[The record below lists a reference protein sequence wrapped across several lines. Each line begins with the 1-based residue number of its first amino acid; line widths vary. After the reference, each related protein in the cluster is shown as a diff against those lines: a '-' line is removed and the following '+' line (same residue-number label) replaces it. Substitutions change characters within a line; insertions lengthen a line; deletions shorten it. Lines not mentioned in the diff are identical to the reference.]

1 MERSDQDLVRESRL
15 GNVGAF
21 QELFQR
27 YHRQILAIAVGMTG
41 NPDDARDVAQETFL
55 RAHRNL
61 KNFQGDSSLYT
72 WLYRIAVN
80 AGIDF
85 RRRRARR
92 RELSFTARDDGSAA
106 IEPVAP
112 EGSGPEGELRKK
124 EVAARIFSVIDE
136 LTPEHK
142 AAIILREVDGLSYEE
157 ISRVMQ
163 CAKGTVMSRLH
174 YARKRL
180 QEKLHD
186 LRDLT

>member
-15 GNVGAF
+15 GNVEAF
-21 QELFQR
+21 RELFDR
-27 YHRQILAIAVGMTG
+27 YHRQILAVAVGMTG
-41 NPDDARDVAQETFL
+41 NAEDARDVAQETFL
-55 RAHRNL
+55 RAYRNL
-61 KNFQGDSSLYT
+61 RSFQGESSFYT

-80 AGIDF
+80 AGIDLK
-85 RRRRARR
+85 RRQARR
-92 RELSFTARDDGSAA
+92 QELPWLERENGSEVV
-106 IEPVAP
+106 EPAAP
-112 EGSGPEGELRKK
+112 ESVNPESVLGRKEIGE
-124 EVAARIFSVIDE
+124 RIFQVIDE

-180 QEKLHD
+180 QEKL
-186 LRDLT
+186 RDLI